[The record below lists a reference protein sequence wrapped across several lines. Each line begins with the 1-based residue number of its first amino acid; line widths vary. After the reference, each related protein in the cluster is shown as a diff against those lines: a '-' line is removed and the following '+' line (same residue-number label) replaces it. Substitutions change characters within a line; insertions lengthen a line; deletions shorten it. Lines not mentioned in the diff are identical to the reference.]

1 MLGDLDQ
8 VICNLSKQ
16 MLQKKKKLMCK
27 WIIWGIL
34 FKMQIQIP
42 KVWIET

>member
-16 MLQKKKKLMCK
+16 MLQKKKK
-27 WIIWGIL
+27 
-34 FKMQIQIP
+34 
-42 KVWIET
+42 KVNVQMNHMGDSVQNADSDSKSLN